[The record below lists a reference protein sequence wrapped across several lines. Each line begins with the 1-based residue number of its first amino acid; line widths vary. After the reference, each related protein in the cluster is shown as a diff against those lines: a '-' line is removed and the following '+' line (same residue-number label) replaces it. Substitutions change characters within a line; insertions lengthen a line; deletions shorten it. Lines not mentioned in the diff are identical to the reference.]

1 MSSSARRALTILET
15 VGAAGR
21 RQGVTEIA
29 RALDLAPGTVFRGLD
44 ALERAGYVGRY
55 QASSRYV
62 LGGAVNRLRRSLFA
76 RFHIREI
83 CLPYLQQLAFASG
96 ETVSLSVPVGW
107 YAVRIA
113 AAPGLKERTRS
124 PPLGEER
131 HPAQGAAAPAMLAF
145 YPAAQVKRFRGSA
158 RTRRR
163 GLPAELER
171 ELP

>member
-76 RFHIREI
+76 RFHIPDV
-83 CLPYLQQLAFASG
+83 CLPYLQQLALPSG
-96 ETVSLSVPVGW
+96 ETVPPPGPGDRDPV
-107 YAVRIA
+107 REPQ
-113 AAPGLKERTRS
+113 APRAHEQTR
-124 PPLGEER
+124 
-131 HPAQGAAAPAMLAF
+131 
-145 YPAAQVKRFRGSA
+145 
-158 RTRRR
+158 
-163 GLPAELER
+163 
-171 ELP
+171 